1 MKGTRWRGPIRVLTV
16 AAVAVS
22 ALVVLVDAAG
32 ATDAGEATYQ
42 ARCAACHGEKGEGR
56 GSFPA
61 LADNPIVDDEA
72 AVAAVVRSGSG
83 VMPAFSQLSE
93 EEVAALTAFLR
104 TTWGTAPGGGP
115 GSEGTTD
122 STQGGG
128 STGVTGTTAAGGQGE
143 GGRPAQPGDPA
154 IGEALFVGATAF
166 ESGAPPCM
174 SCHSAGINGRAVG
187 GRLLGTDLTDLAGR
201 AGGAS
206 GISGML
212 AAPAFP
218 VMLAAYENKPLTEQ
232 ERADLGAY
240 FEQLG
245 ASGVTSGSAMAG
257 KLWLLGAAGAAVLF
271 GLMGLLWPRHRI
283 TAGERLRGGSR

>member
-1 MKGTRWRGPIRVLTV
+1 MDDQ
-16 AAVAVS
+16 AAVA
-22 ALVVLVDAAG
+22 G
-32 ATDAGEATYQ
+32 
-42 ARCAACHGEKGEGR
+42 
-56 GSFPA
+56 
-61 LADNPIVDDEA
+61 
-72 AVAAVVRSGSG
+72 VVRFGRG

-93 EEVAALTAFLR
+93 EEVSALITFLR
-104 TTWGTAPGGGP
+104 TTWGTAPGGD
-115 GSEGTTD
+115 SDSAGTTG
-122 STQGGG
+122 GGG
-128 STGVTGTTAAGGQGE
+128 STGLTGTTVPDGQGGE
-143 GGRPAQPGDPA
+143 EQPAQPGDPA
-154 IGEALFVGATAF
+154 TGEALFVGATAF

-174 SCHSAGINGRAVG
+174 SCHSAGVNGRAGG
-187 GRLLGTDLTDLAGR
+187 GRLLGTDLTDLAER

-218 VMLAAYENKPLTEQ
+218 VMLAAYEDRPLTEQ

-240 FEQLG
+240 FEQLA